1 MRRSTTPIL
10 RLSSETA
17 AAGLLLAMTAC
28 AQQPASLAASSPPP
42 IPAGE
47 ARIWVYRTYEP
58 YADHGLP
65 AVYAN
70 GVTIGW
76 AQLGGAFYRDAAPG
90 HYHVTVQSYGVN
102 SNQSSDLDLA
112 AGQEAYIRIVSLPSW
127 AEGFNQRR
135 TYERPTYYA
144 WLILPQVAAAEV
156 APLAFN
162 GGS

>member
-1 MRRSTTPIL
+1 MRGHATPIL
-10 RLSSETA
+10 RLLSA
-17 AAGLLLAMTAC
+17 AAASWLLAMTAC
-28 AQQPASLAASSPPP
+28 AQPAPTAAAPIPP

-70 GVTIGW
+70 GGTIGW
-76 AQLGGAFYRDAAPG
+76 AQLGAAFYRDLAPG
-90 HYHVTVQSYGVN
+90 HYHMTVQSNGVDF
-102 SNQSSDLDLA
+102 NQSSDLDLA
-112 AGQEAYIRIVSLPSW
+112 AGQQAYIRIVSLPSW
-127 AEGFNQRR
+127 VEGGFRR
-135 TYERPTYYA
+135 SYERPTYYA
-144 WLILPQVAAAEV
+144 WLILPQVAAAEI

>member
-1 MRRSTTPIL
+1 MHRHATPIL
-10 RLSSETA
+10 RLSSATA

-28 AQQPASLAASSPPP
+28 AQQPASLAAATLPP

-70 GVTIGW
+70 GGTIGS
-76 AQLGGAFYRDAAPG
+76 AQLGGAFYRDVAPG
-90 HYHVTVQSYGVN
+90 RYHMTVQTYGVDF
-102 SNQSSDLDLA
+102 NQSSDVDLA
-112 AGQEAYIRIVSLPSW
+112 AGQQAYIRIVSLPSW
-127 AEGFNQRR
+127 EEGNNSRR

>member
-1 MRRSTTPIL
+1 MRRYATPIL
-10 RLSSETA
+10 SLLKAPA

-28 AQQPASLAASSPPP
+28 AHQPAPLAAVPVPP

-58 YADHGLP
+58 YADHWLP

-70 GVTIGW
+70 GATIGW
-76 AQLGGAFYRDAAPG
+76 AQLGGAFYRDVAPG
-90 HYHVTVQSYGVN
+90 HYHMTAQTWGVDL
-102 SNQSSDLDLA
+102 NQSSDLDLA
-112 AGQEAYIRIVSLPSW
+112 AGQQAYIRIVSAPEWFTISEPRLS
-127 AEGFNQRR
+127 
-135 TYERPTYYA
+135 YERPTYYA
-144 WLILPQVAAAEV
+144 WSILPQVAAAEI